1 MGAGEAKEALLQ
13 KSPEEGSPGGR
24 FVLRVIDSMNGGP
37 AGPFLENGLNLGN
50 HPVQG
55 GSQPLLLPLLLLAAA
70 PQPLDA
76 GAAGPLSGVV
86 ERLQAVVG
94 CTVGREGGGQR
105 AGPG

>member
-1 MGAGEAKEALLQ
+1 MDQVPPRLLEL
-13 KSPEEGSPGGR
+13 PH
-24 FVLRVIDSMNGGP
+24 LR
-37 AGPFLENGLNLGN
+37 LNWL
-50 HPVQG
+50 